1 MRYKTSQRYE
11 LKYVLSL
18 DQYKAVHAEI
28 AGRMEP
34 DQHGDDWGRYPIV
47 SLYFDTPER
56 RAYWDKLDGV
66 PNRRKV
72 RVRVYG
78 DSIIT
83 PDTPSYVEIKHRL
96 NNTMAKR
103 RAVLPYADAV
113 AFDSFDDLRPG
124 LSHADRAV
132 LHEVH
137 YLHRILRLEPSCV
150 VSYHRQAFNGGEPF
164 SDLRVTFDSNLK
176 GRTHEL
182 TLLSTGYAHDHFVL
196 PPDFCIME
204 VKANHSV
211 PFWLTDIANR
221 HRCTV
226 RRFSKYC
233 TTLERC
239 HALALKRWNVGTLER
254 Y

>member
-28 AGRMEP
+28 AERMQP
-34 DQHGDDWGRYPIV
+34 DQHGDGWGRYPIV
-47 SLYFDTPER
+47 SLYFDTPDR
-56 RAYWDKLDGV
+56 RAYWDKIDGV

-72 RVRVYG
+72 RVRIYG
-78 DSIIT
+78 DAVVT
-83 PDTPSYVEIKHRL
+83 PETACYVEIKHRL

-113 AFDSFDDLRPG
+113 AFDRFDELG
-124 LSHADRAV
+124 AGRAPAEQAL

-137 YLHRILRLEPSCV
+137 YLYRLLRLEPACV
-150 VSYHRQAFNGGEPF
+150 VSYHRQAFNGVEPHT
-164 SDLRVTFDSNLK
+164 DLRVTFDSSLK
-176 GRTHEL
+176 GRTHDL
-182 TLLSTGYAHDHFVL
+182 SLLSTGHGRDHFVL
-196 PPDFCIME
+196 PPEFCIME
-204 VKANHSV
+204 VKANHNV

-233 TTLERC
+233 VTLERC
-239 HALALKRWNVGTLER
+239 TTLTFQR
-254 Y
+254 FNLPTFQRI

>member
-1 MRYKTSQRYE
+1 MRIKTSLRYE

-18 DQYKAVHAEI
+18 DQYKAVCAEI
-28 AGRMEP
+28 QQHMEP
-34 DQHGDDWGRYPIV
+34 DRHGDGWGRYPII
-47 SLYFDTPER
+47 SLYFDTPDH

-78 DSIIT
+78 DSVIT
-83 PDTPSYVEIKHRL
+83 AETPSYVEIKHRL
-96 NNTMAKR
+96 NNQMSKR
-103 RAVLPYADAV
+103 RARLPYGAAV
-113 AFDSFDDLRPG
+113 AFDEFDAPRPDLSP
-124 LSHADRAV
+124 ADQAV

-137 YLHRILRLEPSCV
+137 YLYRILRLEPSCV
-150 VSYHRQAFNGGEPF
+150 VSYHRQAFNGLEPYT
-164 SDLRVTFDSNLK
+164 DLRVTFDSNLK
-176 GRTHEL
+176 GRAHDL

-204 VKANHSV
+204 IKANHNV

-233 TTLERC
+233 AALERC
-239 HALALKRWNVGTLER
+239 TILASGRLIV
-254 Y
+254 